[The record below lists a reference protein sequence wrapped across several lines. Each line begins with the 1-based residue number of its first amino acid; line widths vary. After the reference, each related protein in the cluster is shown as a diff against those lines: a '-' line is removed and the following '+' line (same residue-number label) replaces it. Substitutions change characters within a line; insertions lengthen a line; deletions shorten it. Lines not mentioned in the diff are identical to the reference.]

1 MLGALPTSSPA
12 QSTAWVLAACVSL
25 AGQAAHGFTPTRQEA
40 CCQAV
45 VQGLADAAPCGAE
58 RPSVEV
64 CTEVLAAMSRAAE
77 AQARA
82 RAQTQTQGP
91 DERSPTEVRPRSP
104 SGAGRSIAVL
114 LVSVLAALAVWRV
127 GIRRV
132 ARPVLGLG
140 VFVAT
145 QALAAW
151 GLTTLACV
159 PLRCVDTMG
168 LGVLLVSL
176 LPAGVLAAW
185 VTRRVLGR
193 RPTAV
198 HRPGERTEP

>member
-1 MLGALPTSSPA
+1 MPLGLCPMPALVTVAHVMLGALPTRCPA

-45 VQGLADAAPCGAE
+45 VQGLADAAPCGGE

-82 RAQTQTQGP
+82 RAQTQTQTQTQTPGP
-91 DERSPTEVRPRSP
+91 DERSPTEVRPRPP
-104 SGAGRSIAVL
+104 SSAGRSIAVG
-114 LVSVLAALAVWRV
+114 LV
-127 GIRRV
+127 
-132 ARPVLGLG
+132 
-140 VFVAT
+140 
-145 QALAAW
+145 
-151 GLTTLACV
+151 
-159 PLRCVDTMG
+159 
-168 LGVLLVSL
+168 
-176 LPAGVLAAW
+176 GVLAAW

-193 RPTAV
+193 RPMAV
-198 HRPGERTEP
+198 HRPGERTES